1 MLIFHGWPT
10 QVCGWE
16 RGLGPR
22 TQAPCPDVCVKWSH
36 HGGGARAFRG
46 GSGGV
51 ASEFLGKPAGLGI
64 RFCLSLTCVAVVHG
78 GSDTECTIQ
87 SYGSETWR
95 VEILRAGLLSLR
107 NSLLGEQG
115 VSASTGFR

>member
-1 MLIFHGWPT
+1 M
-10 QVCGWE
+10 
-16 RGLGPR
+16 
-22 TQAPCPDVCVKWSH
+22 
-36 HGGGARAFRG
+36 
-46 GSGGV
+46 

-64 RFCLSLTCVAVVHG
+64 RFFLSLTCVAVVHS

-87 SYGSETWR
+87 SYRSETWR

-107 NSLLGEQG
+107 NSPLGEQG